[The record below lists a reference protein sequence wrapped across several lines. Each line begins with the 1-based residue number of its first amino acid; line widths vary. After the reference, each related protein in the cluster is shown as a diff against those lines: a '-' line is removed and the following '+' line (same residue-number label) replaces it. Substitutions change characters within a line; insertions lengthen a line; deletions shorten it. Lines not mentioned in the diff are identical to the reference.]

1 MGLKKD
7 KCSNCV
13 LSWKSKGVFNSKF
26 KPLYTAFPHSI
37 TISEYRFGIKFN
49 KENKTIN
56 WPKL

>member
-1 MGLKKD
+1 MELIKD

-13 LSWKSKGVFNSKF
+13 LSWKPKGVFNSKF
-26 KPLYTAFPHSI
+26 KPLHTAFPHSI

-56 WPKL
+56 